1 MRHDAHDFA
10 RFYFRPHTPTQF
22 YNEFLGKNTTDGYNS
37 NQYGWVSWYDKAR
50 GLGFPKCPIPIFFR
64 FSIKEVL
71 FKNEKKCRISNGNMQ
86 TSSTKFGSIEEMIN
100 KFGFDDLYYTPQKYA
115 TKEDYNRY
123 RNYAQQEFLVKDELA
138 FEDLADFEIVCPS
151 EADRTLL
158 ISLLGNEHKDIFSKI
173 VVDRSYYNNENP
185 RIRIEEEDSE
195 LHISTNFNGDGYFV
209 LNGASDIKEM
219 EILVGDVTK
228 TSKDKIIFKSNI
240 SLGNVKQNI
249 KLNFIDESNRSWF
262 VYARGAINNNV
273 KGSRGLKEWSNILTQ
288 IDYNPEEAISLL
300 KINGF
305 KDVYSTKIRHYTLE
319 SHTLL
324 VCNVFEKYF
333 SRGYNEAISIE
344 LIRSLL
350 ILHDIGKTDAF
361 TEGNKNNQYEHTK
374 SIVKRLWTKLPYSE
388 TDLSILLALLDGDY
402 LGEYFQNR
410 INANIVTQHLKS
422 LSNICGLSPIS
433 FFKIYMIYYQCDIAA
448 YTADEGGIKFLE
460 NLFEYKNGK
469 KVFDEEQ
476 ALLKM
481 SSKFW
486 EMYIQ
491 LKNEIENGN

>member
-1 MRHDAHDFA
+1 M
-10 RFYFRPHTPTQF
+10 
-22 YNEFLGKNTTDGYNS
+22 
-37 NQYGWVSWYDKAR
+37 
-50 GLGFPKCPIPIFFR
+50 
-64 FSIKEVL
+64 
-71 FKNEKKCRISNGNMQ
+71 
-86 TSSTKFGSIEEMIN
+86 
-100 KFGFDDLYYTPQKYA
+100 
-115 TKEDYNRY
+115 
-123 RNYAQQEFLVKDELA
+123 NYSQQEFLVKDELS
-138 FEDLADFEIVCPS
+138 FNDLFDFEIVCPS

-158 ISLLGNEHKDIFSKI
+158 IHLLGNEHKNIFSKI

-195 LHISTNFNGDGYFV
+195 LHISTNFNGEGYFV
-209 LNGASDIKEM
+209 LNGTSDIKEM

-249 KLNFIDESNRSWF
+249 QLNFVDESNRSWF
-262 VYARGAINNNV
+262 VYSRGEIHKNNNGSRDLREWSKILTHIDYSPVEAIN
-273 KGSRGLKEWSNILTQ
+273 
-288 IDYNPEEAISLL
+288 LL
-300 KINGF
+300 KINGYE
-305 KDVYSTKIRHYTLE
+305 DVFSTKIRHYTLE

-324 VCNVFEKYF
+324 VCNVFERYF
-333 SRGYNEAISIE
+333 SRSYNEPIPIE

-374 SIVKRLWTKLPYSE
+374 TIIKRIWTKLPYSA

-402 LGEYFQNR
+402 LGEYFQTR
-410 INANIVTQHLKS
+410 INVNIVAQHLKS
-422 LSNICGLSPIS
+422 LSNTCGLSPIR
-433 FFKIYMIYYQCDIAA
+433 FFNIYMIYYQCDIAA

-460 NLFEYKNGK
+460 NLFEYKYGK

-481 SSKFW
+481 SSKYW
-486 EMYIQ
+486 DMYKQ